1 MAAKIIKASD
11 ILFSLD
17 YNYRQYLA
25 GNIKDKQVLKKY
37 L

>member
-1 MAAKIIKASD
+1 MAVKTIKASD
-11 ILFSLD
+11 ILSSVD